1 MLSEEEF
8 FNNIEEWIK
17 TDISTWTHITLLAY
31 FCHKYEKKNGVKF
44 RLVRARKGPTMGK
57 EAADFAKLFRTLAP
71 ENYQDLPKY
80 KKDLVR
86 HEVNMK
92 IYNYINW
99 MFDYKF
105 RRGEQSVNGTKLFL
119 TPSII
124 VEFERMYSAYLEK
137 KGTQNKFE
145 KLLSWCK
152 ENIPDIFQKHQ
163 LEREGDLKMIKSY
176 AEMYSLKDDTI
187 EMLCLLKAKEVGII

>member
-1 MLSEEEF
+1 MISEEDF

-17 TDISTWTHITLLAY
+17 ADISTWTHVTLLAY

-44 RLVRARKGPTMGK
+44 RLVRAAKGPTLGK

-71 ENYQDLPKY
+71 ENY
-80 KKDLVR
+80 KDLQKELKDKTR
-86 HEVNMK
+86 KDINMK

-105 RRGEQSVNGTKLFL
+105 RRGNQSVNGTRLFL

-124 VEFERMYSAYLEK
+124 VEFERMYSSFLEK
-137 KGTQNKFE
+137 KGSENKFE
-145 KLLSWCK
+145 KLISWCK
-152 ENIPDIFQKHQ
+152 KEAAEIFQMHQ
-163 LEREGDLKMIKSY
+163 LEREDDLKMIARY
-176 AEMYSLKDDTI
+176 AEMYNLDGTAL
-187 EMLCLLKAKEVGII
+187 ERRVLQKASEIGLI

>member
-1 MLSEEEF
+1 MISEEEF

-17 TDISTWTHITLLAY
+17 ADVSGWTHITLLAY

-44 RLVRARKGPTMGK
+44 RLVRAKKGPTMGK

-71 ENYQDLPKY
+71 ENYKDLPKDF
-80 KKDLVR
+80 KDMVR
-86 HEVNMK
+86 RDINMK

-105 RRGEQSVNGTKLFL
+105 RRGSQSVNGTRLFL

-124 VEFERMYSAYLEK
+124 VEFERMYSSFLER
-137 KGTQNKFE
+137 KGAENKFE
-145 KLLSWCK
+145 KLISWCK
-152 ENIPDIFQKHQ
+152 KEAAEIFNLHQ
-163 LEREGDLKMIKSY
+163 LEREEDLKMLKRY
-176 AEMYSLKDDTI
+176 AEMYTLGSEALEVKVLK
-187 EMLCLLKAKEVGII
+187 KASEIGLI